1 MVARGGGDQD
11 MLQSRALCF
20 PVHLRARRRR
30 LAAQVRLYQ
39 IGSDTPAIVVRP
51 PPPPLPTVFP
61 TRVPTVHSRP
71 PSLLVSLPVSLLY
84 THSPPPYCFPY
95 PCPYCTLTPSLTQV
109 GRHEEAVTFIRFS
122 RDAQFIYSSSSD
134 GVRPLPTPLPLPLR
148 ITLLLLSPLFAYVR
162 SETV

>member
-1 MVARGGGDQD
+1 
-11 MLQSRALCF
+11 
-20 PVHLRARRRR
+20 
-30 LAAQVRLYQ
+30 
-39 IGSDTPAIVVRP
+39 
-51 PPPPLPTVFP
+51 
-61 TRVPTVHSRP
+61 
-71 PSLLVSLPVSLLY
+71 
-84 THSPPPYCFPY
+84 
-95 PCPYCTLTPSLTQV
+95 V